1 MCMSG
6 RWISNIYGVGT
17 GLLSCPDA
25 ADLALVTGVTKCII
39 THHGDSSDGLIDLFA
54 LVGNQRLEVAL
65 SAMARSIPS
74 GEDARQRATRLTLSS
89 SRSEEHTSELQS
101 RRDLV

>member
-6 RWISNIYGVGT
+6 RWISSIYGVGT

-39 THHGDSSDGLIDLFA
+39 THHDDSSDDLIDLFA
-54 LVGNQRLEVAL
+54 LVGDQHLGVAL

-74 GEDARQRATRLTLSS
+74 GGDARQRATRLTSS
-89 SRSEEHTSELQS
+89 SSCSFWQS
-101 RRDLV
+101 LATLPS